1 MARRGSREALQAG
14 IVDKLDAAAAGSDQI
29 DFGREAAL
37 VAGFHIEHSN
47 RGGRRGDQL
56 ADGLDAVD
64 YFAIVASGAMSIA
77 FIAIRASI
85 LARGRRRSCGLGG

>member
-1 MARRGSREALQAG
+1 MARGGSRQALQAG
-14 IVDKLDAAAAGSDQI
+14 IVDELDAAAASSDQI
-29 DFGREAAL
+29 DLSREAAL
-37 VAGFHIEHSN
+37 VAGFHVEHSN

-64 YFAIVASGAMSIA
+64 YFAIVAGRAMSIA

-85 LARGRRRSCGLGG
+85 LARRRRRSCGLGG